1 MPSPFY
7 GIILYTYRK
16 SVRIRIAS
24 IQKRDCLQL
33 FPKRYIHVYICFQL
47 FRNSSSGSPR
57 VFSDAV
63 RVIDRE
69 RGEKSHFYL
78 RERLISCL
86 LILIIVDARQ
96 CVEFG
101 MYTICVDVRARNSAA
116 YI

>member
-1 MPSPFY
+1 MY
-7 GIILYTYRK
+7 
-16 SVRIRIAS
+16 IR
-24 IQKRDCLQL
+24 
-33 FPKRYIHVYICFQL
+33 FQL

-57 VFSDAV
+57 VFSDAPIAV

-86 LILIIVDARQ
+86 LILIIVGARQ